1 MQAQNIL
8 PETLSGS
15 LLEPLK
21 ASTSLVRH
29 GFTNWSGACFDLLA
43 RISAAAK
50 GIVMIAWNTLS
61 SFFKLT
67 KTFSVN
73 HPHAALLVGGGMGIL
88 AFLSIYW
95 KMREAPTA
103 QQA

>member
-1 MQAQNIL
+1 MKNGTA
-8 PETLSGS
+8 
-15 LLEPLK
+15 
-21 ASTSLVRH
+21 LVGH
-29 GFTNWSGACFDLLA
+29 GVANWSNACFDLLV
-43 RISAAAK
+43 RIGVVAK
-50 GIVMIAWNTLS
+50 DIVMIAWNTLC

-73 HPHAALLVGGGMGIL
+73 HPHAALLVGGGLGIL

-95 KMREAPTA
+95 KMREGALV